1 MATGLIV
8 DDSKFMRNIIR
19 DALEEGGHKVVA
31 EAENGIEGLEMYNK
45 HRPDFVTMDIT
56 MMGKDGLQTL
66 AEIKEVNPGAKI
78 IIISAMS
85 ERTLQL
91 AKKNIKADSFITK
104 PFDRKHLLY
113 AVNKVL

>member
-31 EAENGIEGLEMYNK
+31 EAENGIEGLEMYKK

-85 ERTLQL
+85 ERTLKL
-91 AKKNIKADSFITK
+91 AKKNIQVDADQQQASI
-104 PFDRKHLLY
+104 
-113 AVNKVL
+113 A